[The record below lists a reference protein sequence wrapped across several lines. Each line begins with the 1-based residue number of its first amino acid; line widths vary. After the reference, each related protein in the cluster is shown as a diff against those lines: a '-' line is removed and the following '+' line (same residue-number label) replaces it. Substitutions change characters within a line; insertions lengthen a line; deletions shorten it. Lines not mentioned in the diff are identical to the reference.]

1 MIWDC
6 VYKKEKRKKKERDGK
21 EVGNEG
27 DRAWEIYVPDT
38 EAIRAAQL
46 SAA

>member
-6 VYKKEKRKKKERDGK
+6 VYKKKKEREGK
-21 EVGNEG
+21 EAGNEG
-27 DRAWEIYVPDT
+27 DRAWEICVPAT
-38 EAIRAAQL
+38 EALRAAQL